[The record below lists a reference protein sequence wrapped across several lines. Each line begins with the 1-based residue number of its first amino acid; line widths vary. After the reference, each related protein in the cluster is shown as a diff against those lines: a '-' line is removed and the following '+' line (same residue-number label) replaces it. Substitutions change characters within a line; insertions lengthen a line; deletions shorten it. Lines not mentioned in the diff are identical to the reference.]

1 MTQLRNAYSAIILDL
16 DTEGQRLDIPQK
28 LLEDML
34 FLEVGA
40 SKPETLRRNINL
52 MVKFGYLTIAS
63 RGYGSMTYDLVASKV
78 KSVRANLEK

>member
-52 MVKFGYLTIAS
+52 MVKFGYLMIAS

-78 KSVRANLEK
+78 KSVRANMEK